1 MHFFQRNTPPLT
13 DTHTHTQWQKQQL
26 AQQPPTKKRQLLFF
40 HHQYFTHAH
49 TQEVMVLVCGAG
61 ALCNGIATPKQCT
74 VPPPQALSHSLCF
87 SSSLSRYYVALCRS
101 TIAQLFW
108 HLKTK
113 SHPPPPDSHPTTP
126 YFLGVG
132 LFFTA
137 GAHHKFCVYN
147 NFCYI
152 PPAAHPLFKKVHRN
166 CVALSSS
173 TSASLLSLS
182 LVEKITAQACALW
195 EERALSVYCS
205 SSFSLFRSPLH
216 FRFYV

>member
-126 YFLGVG
+126 IFWGLGC
-132 LFFTA
+132 FSQPE
-137 GAHHKFCVYN
+137 HII
-147 NFCYI
+147 NFVSI
-152 PPAAHPLFKKVHRN
+152 TIFVIFPPQPTPFSKKCTGIV
-166 CVALSSS
+166 
-173 TSASLLSLS
+173 
-182 LVEKITAQACALW
+182 
-195 EERALSVYCS
+195 
-205 SSFSLFRSPLH
+205 LH
-216 FRFYV
+216 FRVQLPLACSPSL